1 MQRVVLF
8 FDVAAEV
15 LTHRYQLIYNQCRI
29 SQGEWVEL
37 P

>member
-15 LTHRYQLIYNQCRI
+15 LTHRFQLIYNQGRLRDGGLME
-29 SQGEWVEL
+29 QL
-37 P
+37 